1 MPSTPRREDASG
13 TVPDKPGHE
22 HNVKKELRPQ
32 KAPEGQ
38 HETPD
43 EEDGGEQE

>member
-1 MPSTPRREDASG
+1 VHHDVKM
-13 TVPDKPGHE
+13 
-22 HNVKKELRPQ
+22 KKELRPQ